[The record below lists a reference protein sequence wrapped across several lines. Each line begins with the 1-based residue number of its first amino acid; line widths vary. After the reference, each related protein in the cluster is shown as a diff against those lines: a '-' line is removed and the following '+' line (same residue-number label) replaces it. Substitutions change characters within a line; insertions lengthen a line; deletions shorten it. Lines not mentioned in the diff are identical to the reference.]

1 MNIRNYAY
9 ENARIYKDKT
19 KAFHDQII
27 SRKEFNVG
35 KKVLMYHAHLRL
47 FLGKLRSHWIG
58 PFVVTKVYPHG
69 AVEKQSLETNKIFKV
84 NGHRLKVYYENI
96 PVEEI
101 HEVELAEPTYMEE

>member
-69 AVEKQSLETNKIFKV
+69 AVEKQRVETNKIFKV
-84 NGHRLKVYYENI
+84 NGHWLKAYYENM
-96 PVEEI
+96 PVQDI
-101 HEVELAEPTYMEE
+101 NEVELAEPIYTEG